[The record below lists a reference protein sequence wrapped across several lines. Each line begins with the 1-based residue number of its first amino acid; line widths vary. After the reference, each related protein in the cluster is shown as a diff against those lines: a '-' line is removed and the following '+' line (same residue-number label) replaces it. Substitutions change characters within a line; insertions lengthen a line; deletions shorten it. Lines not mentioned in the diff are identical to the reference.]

1 MKKTFTTLLLLLFI
15 SQLNAQELKQYLSDL
30 TENKTDKYENGLNF
44 YANAK
49 YAKAYKK
56 LSKSKSKEI
65 PHFESLLSNSILYQR
80 NNKLIEENL
89 DIVPENYKFFIKN
102 SKMKI
107 ELSKS
112 TSVGLDK
119 NLFKAILNDKDSI
132 TIMLDTG
139 GSGVGINREF
149 VEKYNMKK
157 DTTISIKGSLPAFN
171 VTFYKHPVIIPKIQ
185 IGEMIMT
192 NINSEYSVIDPNSKG
207 TYTGPEFDVIIGLDT
222 FIGYLEQVSFDWE
235 NNLLEFK
242 KVSDIKQ
249 GTPFMFYNSK
259 PFTSFGVNDEIL
271 TTIIDTGSPNDI
283 LPEETYLKNYS
294 SKENKKYGDYSY
306 TEYTVDFK
314 MSENNLLILKIGDY
328 NKDLNLNIGG
338 EKIDLLIGNKHKK
351 LEFNLAENIFNLN

>member
-1 MKKTFTTLLLLLFI
+1 MKKTLTAIILILFI

-30 TENKTDKYENGLNF
+30 TEKTTDNYKKGLNF
-44 YANAK
+44 YANAE

-56 LSKSKSKEI
+56 LSKSKSNEI
-65 PHFESLLSNSILYQR
+65 PYLESLLSNSILYQR
-80 NNKLIEENL
+80 NNKLIEKNL
-89 DIVPENYKFFIKN
+89 NKVPENYKFFVKQPM
-102 SKMKI
+102 MKI

-149 VEKYNMKK
+149 VEKYNMEK
-157 DTTISIKGSLPAFN
+157 DTTISVKGSLPAFN
-171 VTFYKHPVIIPKIQ
+171 VTFFKHPVIIPKIQ
-185 IGEMIMT
+185 IGEMTMT
-192 NINSEYSVIDPNSKG
+192 NVNAEYSVIDPNSKG
-207 TYTGPEFDVIIGLDT
+207 TYTGPEFDIIIGLDT
-222 FIGYLEQVSFDWE
+222 FIGFLEEVSFDWE
-235 NNLLEFK
+235 NKLLEFK
-242 KVSDIKQ
+242 KLSDIKQ
-249 GTPFMFYNSK
+249 GTPFMFHSSK
-259 PFTSFGVNDEIL
+259 PFTSFGINDEIL

-306 TEYTVDFK
+306 TEYTVDLK
-314 MSENNLLILKIGDY
+314 ISENNTLILKIGDY

-338 EKIDLLIGNKHKK
+338 VKIDLLIGNKHQK
-351 LEFNLAENIFNLN
+351 LQFNLAKNIFNLN